1 MLENDIFGQWL
12 DTEVRRVLGGKFDP
26 EQPLT
31 MNEKIIIVLKG
42 QEHHLPNSDIEMR
55 QEMIVPRD
63 DMDRPFNRT
72 DKYIKRINT
81 HIEPINE
88 HSKCLDENIERK
100 DKHLEVIT
108 DEFNKIHQAINT
120 QTWKMIGAIGLIVL
134 LGKLI
139 E

>member
-12 DTEVRRVLGGKFDP
+12 DTEARRVLDGKFDP

-81 HIEPINE
+81 HTERIDEHIER
-88 HSKCLDENIERK
+88 LDKDIERK
-100 DKHLEVIT
+100 DKQFEQMDKRFEAT
-108 DEFNKIHQAINT
+108 INEIR
-120 QTWKMIGAIGLIVL
+120 QLYQSSRSLK
-134 LGKLI
+134 
-139 E
+139 